1 MHTTFKM
8 RTLYIALPV
17 LAILSHV
24 VKACDFDMPNIMMS
38 IQFAGRG
45 VLGSQLSTEFMVPLY
60 SDCDYISPAEP
71 VQAGKSYYVSE

>member
-8 RTLYIALPV
+8 RTPYIALPV

-38 IQFAGRG
+38 VQFAGRG
-45 VLGSQLSTEFMVPLY
+45 FLGSQRSIEFMVPLY
-60 SDCDYISPAEP
+60 SDCDYISPAAP
-71 VQAGKSYYVSE
+71 VQASKSYYVNE